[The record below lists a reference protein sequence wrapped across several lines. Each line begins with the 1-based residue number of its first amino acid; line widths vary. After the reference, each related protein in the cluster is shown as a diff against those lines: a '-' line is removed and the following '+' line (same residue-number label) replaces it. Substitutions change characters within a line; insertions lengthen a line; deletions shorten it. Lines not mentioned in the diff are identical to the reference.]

1 MVDMDFNNSLIG
13 GGTLVNGFLET
24 KFVQKFKFSLPDF

>member
-13 GGTLVNGFLET
+13 GGTLIKGFSGN
-24 KFVQKFKFSLPDF
+24 KICSKI

>member
-13 GGTLVNGFLET
+13 GGTLVKGFSGN
-24 KFVQKFKFSLPDF
+24 KICSKI

>member
-13 GGTLVNGFLET
+13 GGTLINGFSGN
-24 KFVQKFKFSLPDF
+24 KICSKI

>member
-13 GGTLVNGFLET
+13 GGTLIKGFSGNKICL
-24 KFVQKFKFSLPDF
+24 KI